1 MDSAGAAVRSV
12 VDRRAAAHVGREA
25 RLELVFGCRDG
36 RTFLKHAYAEP
47 PFRAGRCLE
56 ERGGAQ
62 FIMASSAP
70 GIFGG
75 DSLTQRIVVERGA
88 RVRLTSQSALQV
100 HRSPVGDTAQLTSTY
115 RVEDDAELR
124 CEWDPLIPFAG
135 SRLDQRIEIELAGR
149 AVLVWSD
156 AFMNGRE
163 GSGERWAFAGLSYD
177 LKVARDTCLEYVERY
192 RLTPGDRQVDR
203 TWMAGDACYFGT
215 VLASGK
221 LVEAS
226 SVVTLHEDL
235 SRFESMRAAADRLD
249 TRLLLVRLMA
259 TTGTGFHDARALVA
273 RSSAV
278 GGAG

>member
-12 VDRRAAAHVGREA
+12 VDRRATAHVGRDA

-56 ERGGAQ
+56 GRDGAQ

-100 HRSPVGDTAQLTSTY
+100 HQSPVGDTARLSSTY

-135 SRLDQRIEIELAGR
+135 SRLEQRINIELAGR

-163 GSGERWAFAGLSYD
+163 GAGERWAFAGLSYD
-177 LKVARDTCLEYVERY
+177 LKVARNTCLEYVERY
-192 RLTPGDRQVDR
+192 RLTPPNQQIDR

-221 LVEAS
+221 VVEAS
-226 SVVTLHEDL
+226 SVVNLHEDL
-235 SRFESMRAAADRLD
+235 SRFESTRAAADRLD

-259 TTGTGFHDARALVA
+259 TTGARFHDARALA
-273 RSSAV
+273 L
-278 GGAG
+278 AGC